1 MHLGNKKSGSVE
13 FDPELL
19 SFRRQK
25 IIIALTEIGKSGEK
39 ICWGQGGRRKI
50 MGSI

>member
-1 MHLGNKKSGSVE
+1 MHKGNKKSGSVE

-25 IIIALTEIGKSGEK
+25 MIIALTEIGKSGEETS
-39 ICWGQGGRRKI
+39 WGQGERRKI